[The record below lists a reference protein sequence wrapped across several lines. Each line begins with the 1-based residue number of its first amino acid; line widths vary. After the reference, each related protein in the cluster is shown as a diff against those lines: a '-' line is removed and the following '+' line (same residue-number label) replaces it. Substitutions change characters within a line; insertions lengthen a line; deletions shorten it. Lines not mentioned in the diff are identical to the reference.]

1 MSRPKHARKTGDPR
15 PLGGGIAGPG
25 GPHDRDG
32 VVVDTRNAVIL
43 DTSNV
48 AMMTNPSDGR
58 RVVAFLLGGKIN
70 QSVQRTDVLFLT
82 GADGAAALCA
92 ELIAIAQREGGSY
105 IDEFIDRF
113 TERMEAMP

>member
-1 MSRPKHARKTGDPR
+1 VSRRKLRRTGDPR

-25 GPHDRDG
+25 GPYDRDG

-48 AMMTNPSDGR
+48 AMATNPSDGR
-58 RVVAFLLGGKIN
+58 RVVAVLLGGKIN

-82 GADGAAALCA
+82 GADGAAAICT
-92 ELIAIAQREGGSY
+92 ELIAIARREGGSY
-105 IDEFIDRF
+105 MNEFTRLVA
-113 TERMEAMP
+113 ERMEKMP